1 MSNAKRFYSLF
12 LLLAA
17 LVPAATISATAHAQS
32 AASTRIDKFSVES
45 DNKLATGAQL
55 TFAIEGAPRGHAS
68 VRISGVDRN
77 IPLKEMSSGVYRGD
91 YTIKRA
97 DKITSAS
104 TARATLRIGNGTAG
118 MTYKLSPATIAAAG
132 PKIDRF
138 TVTPIGKIEPGANLK
153 FNMAG
158 TPGAK
163 AAFTIEGVARNI
175 AMAEVTRGNYEGSY
189 TIRRLDHF
197 PSAAYIYGTLEAD
210 GRATGAGLNQALIVD
225 ATPPAVRN
233 TSPRDGETV
242 AAGTPTPISATFDD
256 SGGVGIDA
264 GSVKVTIG
272 GRDVTKRAKVT
283 PQFFSYS
290 ETLKPGRHTVE
301 VTARDL
307 ASNAVRYAW
316 TFAVAPRAPA
326 TLPLQ
331 VLSHANNAQVPG
343 GTIDIRG
350 RTAPDALVDVHVLG
364 HSSVAGFFGVN
375 QQVHDQSLRADP
387 SGNFAF
393 SFTPQIAFPGTRYE
407 ITMNASKADLKTES
421 HLVLFQQQ

>member
-1 MSNAKRFYSLF
+1 MSFTTRFHSF
-12 LLLAA
+12 FMLLAILA
-17 LVPAATISATAHAQS
+17 PAGMVSGTAYAQS
-32 AASTRIDKFSVES
+32 ASSARIDKFYVES

-55 TFAIEGAPRGHAS
+55 TFTVEGAPRGHAS

-91 YTIKRA
+91 YAIRRG

-104 TARATLRIGNGTAG
+104 TARATLKIGNATAG
-118 MTYKLSPATIAAAG
+118 LTYKLSSATVTATG

-138 TVTPIGKIEPGANLK
+138 TVAPIGKIEPGADLK

-163 AAFTIEGVARNI
+163 AAFTIEGVAKNI
-175 AMAEVTRGNYEGSY
+175 AMPEVTRGNYEGSY

-197 PSAAYIYGTLEAD
+197 PSAASIYGTLEAD
-210 GRATGAGLNQALIVD
+210 GRTTGTRLNQALIVD
-225 ATPPAVRN
+225 AMPPTVRN
-233 TSPRDGETV
+233 TAPRDGETV
-242 AAGTPTPISATFDD
+242 ASGIPTAISATFDD

-264 GSVKVTIG
+264 SSIKVTVG

-283 PQFFSYS
+283 PQSFSYS
-290 ETLKPGRHTVE
+290 ESLQPGRHTVE
-301 VTARDL
+301 VTAKDL

-316 TFAVAPRAPA
+316 TFAVAPRAAA

-331 VLSHANNAQVPG
+331 VLSHANNAQIPG
-343 GTIDIRG
+343 GTVDIRG

-375 QQVHDQSLRADP
+375 QQVHDQSLRADQ

-393 SFTPQIAFPGTRYE
+393 SFRPQFAFPGTRYE
-407 ITMNASKADLKTES
+407 ITMNASKADLKTETQ
-421 HLVLFQQQ
+421 LVLFQQQ

>member
-1 MSNAKRFYSLF
+1 MTFPKRFHT
-12 LLLAA
+12 LLMLLA
-17 LVPAATISATAHAQS
+17 LVPAATLSATAHAQS

-55 TFAIEGAPRGHAS
+55 TFTVEGVPRGRAH
-68 VRISGVDRN
+68 VRISGMDRN

-91 YTIKRA
+91 YTIKRN
-97 DKITSAS
+97 DKITGAN
-104 TARATLRIGNGTAG
+104 TARATLRIGNGTAAI
-118 MTYKLSPATIAAAG
+118 THKLSSATIAAAG

-138 TVTPIGKIEPGANLK
+138 TVTPIGKIEPGADLK

-163 AAFTIEGVARNI
+163 ASFTIEGVAKNI
-175 AMAEVTRGNYEGSY
+175 AMPEVTRGNYEGSY

-197 PSAAYIYGTLEAD
+197 PSVANIYGTLEAD
-210 GRATGAGLNQALIVD
+210 GYARGARLNQALIVD

-264 GSVKVTIG
+264 SSVRVMVD
-272 GRDVTKRAKVT
+272 GRDITKRAKVT
-283 PQFFSYS
+283 SQFFSHS

-301 VTARDL
+301 VTASDL
-307 ASNAVRYAW
+307 ASNAVRYNW
-316 TFAVAPRAPA
+316 TFVVAPQAPA

-393 SFTPQIAFPGTRYE
+393 SFRPQFAFPGTRYE
-407 ITMNASKADLKTES
+407 ITMDASKADLKTRS
-421 HLVLFQQQ
+421 QLVLFQQQ